1 MGPPQSTVV
10 WAPRSPGCLPPTP
23 QQDQHHALAAPPAPP
38 TPPSS
43 LQGWPPTPPPGDVP
57 WEGARA
63 PGNCWEGLWVEQGRG
78 SRGSPTPSHAALL
91 SGSTHHCVR
100 FFLNKRR
107 QQDWG
112 WGRSSRRTDSTRWLA
127 VCPFLAVQVRAHAHV
142 YTHTHG
148 GHTKRCGVEAVL
160 CLLLRHPGP
169 FRPPGC

>member
-63 PGNCWEGLWVEQGRG
+63 PGNCWEGLWDEQGRG
-78 SRGSPTPSHAALL
+78 SRGSPTHPAGQPPLRLGLTGAWEGDGCLGEAEL
-91 SGSTHHCVR
+91 R
-100 FFLNKRR
+100 NL
-107 QQDWG
+107 QEQPD
-112 WGRSSRRTDSTRWLA
+112 RTS
-127 VCPFLAVQVRAHAHV
+127 VV
-142 YTHTHG
+142 
-148 GHTKRCGVEAVL
+148 
-160 CLLLRHPGP
+160 
-169 FRPPGC
+169 